1 MVGDVHLNNGVWV
14 SMLRSETTVLYE
26 PIKEDDTPGIQSKQY
41 AYKYP
46 QAASKELIKEAEE
59 VQHKRKKTANQE
71 STAKREESSWEEWT
85 TRPRADCFK

>member
-59 VQHKRKKTANQE
+59 VQHKRKKQQIKKAPP
-71 STAKREESSWEEWT
+71 REKSQAGKSGQQGQG
-85 TRPRADCFK
+85 